1 MYRILFGEKE
11 RTKQLHPQDI
21 LFLFAPIIM
30 TICSDVLFS
39 ETKQHK
45 MNMMRN
51 KVHQNLIQ
59 GIK

>member
-30 TICSDVLFS
+30 TICSD
-39 ETKQHK
+39 EHDEK
-45 MNMMRN
+45 
-51 KVHQNLIQ
+51 
-59 GIK
+59 